1 MFLRPKCNYAG
12 KIVYQIMKH
21 INHSHKYTILVVL
34 ISSILVGCNSDG
46 PEIEQPE
53 KIYYDQAQKRMNA
66 KNYYGAI
73 ESLEAIENRYPFG
86 KYAEQ
91 AQVELI
97 YAHFMNSETEASHTA
112 AEKFIRLHPRHP
124 NIDYAYFMKGLS
136 SYTRDR
142 EFLNRVSDTDLS
154 NRDISGA
161 KESFAELTEFLT
173 RFPDS
178 QYAPYAKQRNVYLR
192 NMIAK
197 NELAAADY
205 YLTID
210 AYVAALRRANY
221 VLENIPNSSE
231 NYRALKV
238 LETSYKALGY
248 SELLNDLRVV
258 ININYP
264 DEESKQSSRQR
275 SWSWNFLSDSRPE
288 RSN

>member
-1 MFLRPKCNYAG
+1 MEN
-12 KIVYQIMKH
+12 KIYSQ
-21 INHSHKYTILVVL
+21 KYNILLVL
-34 ISSILVGCNSDG
+34 MASILVGCNSDG

-66 KNYYGAI
+66 KNYFGAI

-86 KYAEQ
+86 VYAEQ

-142 EFLNRVSDTDLS
+142 EFLTRVSDTDLS

-210 AYVAALRRANY
+210 AYIAAIRRANY
-221 VLENIPNSSE
+221 VIENIPNSSE
-231 NYRALKV
+231 NFRALKI
-238 LETSYKALGY
+238 LEVSYAKLGY
-248 SELLNDLRVV
+248 NDLLNDVRKVLKT
-258 ININYP
+258 NYP
-264 DEESKQSSRQR
+264 NRELEEISNDR
-275 SWSWNFLSDSRPE
+275 SWSWNFLNRSKPKNSDRD
-288 RSN
+288 

>member
-1 MFLRPKCNYAG
+1 MKN
-12 KIVYQIMKH
+12 KIQILK
-21 INHSHKYTILVVL
+21 NLFILPIVSL
-34 ISSILVGCNSDG
+34 FIIACNSDG

-53 KIYYDQAQKRMNA
+53 RIYYDQAQKRMNA
-66 KNYYGAI
+66 NNFNGAI
-73 ESLEAIENRYPFG
+73 ESLSAIENMYPFG

-97 YAHFMNSETEASHTA
+97 YAHFMNTETEAAHSA

-142 EFLNRVSDTDLS
+142 DLLYRFSNTDLS

-161 KESFAELTEFLT
+161 KQSFSELTEFLT

-178 QYAPYAKQRNVYLR
+178 QYVPYAKQRNVFLR

-197 NELAAADY
+197 NELAAAEY
-205 YLTID
+205 YLSIN
-210 AYVAALRRANY
+210 AFVAAIRRANY
-221 VLENIPNSSE
+221 VIENIPNSSE
-231 NYRALKV
+231 NYRALKI
-238 LETSYKALGY
+238 LESSYEELGY
-248 SELLNDLRVV
+248 SDLLNDVRVV

-264 DEESKQSSRQR
+264 DQENENPSRKR
-275 SWSWNFLSDSRPE
+275 SWSWNFLDDSKP
-288 RSN
+288 SGVNN

>member
-1 MFLRPKCNYAG
+1 MQ
-12 KIVYQIMKH
+12 V
-21 INHSHKYTILVVL
+21 KYTILMKNKNYNNKY
-34 ISSILVGCNSDG
+34 SILLLLIAFVIVGCNSDG

-97 YAHFMNSETEASHTA
+97 YAHFMNSETEASHSA

-142 EFLNRVSDTDLS
+142 EFLTRVSDTDLS
-154 NRDISGA
+154 NRDVSGA

-197 NELAAADY
+197 SELAAADY

-210 AYVAALRRANY
+210 AYVAAIRRANY
-221 VLENIPNSSE
+221 VIENIPNSSE
-231 NYRALKV
+231 NYRALKI
-238 LETSYKALGY
+238 LEVSYEALGY
-248 SELLNDLRVV
+248 SSLLEDLKVV

-264 DEESKQSSRQR
+264 DQESIQKSSRR
-275 SWSWNFLSDSRPE
+275 NWSWNFLDNAKPT
-288 RSN
+288 RSE

>member
-1 MFLRPKCNYAG
+1 MT
-12 KIVYQIMKH
+12 YQIMKH
-21 INHSHKYTILVVL
+21 IINSYKYTILVTL
-34 ISSILVGCNSDG
+34 ISSVLVSCNSDG
-46 PEIEQPE
+46 PQIEQPE
-53 KIYYDQAQKRMNA
+53 KIYYDQAQRRMTA
-66 KNYYGAI
+66 KNFYGAI
-73 ESLEAIENRYPFG
+73 ESLEAIETRYPFG

-97 YAHFMNSETEASHTA
+97 YAHFMNSETEAAHTA

-142 EFLNRVSDTDLS
+142 EFLTRVSDTDLS

-178 QYAPYAKQRNVYLR
+178 QYVPYAKQRNVYLR

-197 NELAAADY
+197 SELAAADY
-205 YLTID
+205 YITID
-210 AYVAALRRANY
+210 AYIAAIRRANY
-221 VLENIPNSSE
+221 VIENIPNSSE
-231 NYRALKV
+231 NYRALKI
-238 LETSYKALGY
+238 LEFSYEALGY
-248 SELLNDLRVV
+248 SDLLNDVRVV

-264 DEESKQSSRQR
+264 DEESRQPSRQR
-275 SWSWNFLSDSRPE
+275 AWSWNFLNSSKPSE
-288 RSN
+288 TN